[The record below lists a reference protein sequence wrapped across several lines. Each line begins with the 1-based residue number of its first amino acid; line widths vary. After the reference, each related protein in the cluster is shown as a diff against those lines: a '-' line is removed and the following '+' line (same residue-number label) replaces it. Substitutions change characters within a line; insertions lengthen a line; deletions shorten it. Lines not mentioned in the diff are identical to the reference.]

1 MKDSFNQRTWALA
14 AAVLL
19 TAAAAVGCAGQTKE
33 TTPAQTEST
42 AALQTSEAAG
52 IPNPMEEAKDANAFE
67 KLGIHMVVPEEATD
81 VQYYTINGEVA
92 DIRFTMDEVNYTW
105 RASNTAED
113 FAGIFERF
121 KDNPSTLE
129 YDYGTGKLEAL
140 VKTTESGGRLAEWT
154 WGDTVYTLYT
164 SQAVEDD
171 VVNAVVLKL
180 VELSQYEK

>member
-1 MKDSFNQRTWALA
+1 MKETINRRTWGLA

-19 TAAAAVGCAGQTKE
+19 TAAAAVGCGGKTGE
-33 TTPAQTEST
+33 TTPAQTESS
-42 AALQTSEAAG
+42 AAVQTTEAAG
-52 IPNPMEEAKDANAFE
+52 MPNPMETAKDVNDFE
-67 KLGIHMVVPEEATD
+67 KLGIHMVVPEEAGD

-92 DIRFTMDEVNYTW
+92 DIRFTLDDVNYTW

-121 KDNPSTLE
+121 KGNPATLE
-129 YDYGTGKLEAL
+129 YDYGAGKVEAV

-164 SQAVEDD
+164 SQTVEDEAI
-171 VVNAVVLKL
+171 NSVVLEL
-180 VELSQYEK
+180 VELSRHEK